1 VFGHAFSPFLRF
13 RGGKGIA
20 ATFGVWSALTL
31 WQGPCLLGA
40 LFLLGKFALRLRDAW
55 TVMLG
60 MAGLA
65 VLGAAQR
72 DGVMVA
78 LGLANWGLLALT
90 HRRELAR
97 R

>member
-1 VFGHAFSPFLRF
+1 
-13 RGGKGIA
+13 
-20 ATFGVWSALTL
+20 
-31 WQGPCLLGA
+31 
-40 LFLLGKFALRLRDAW
+40 
-55 TVMLG
+55 
-60 MAGLA
+60 